1 MAGWRG
7 RGILA
12 AALLLASACGGGN
25 APAPAMP
32 EEEFSALTPD
42 EAVAAEREALSSCG
56 DVTTEGYCG
65 IRFGMLAED
74 VRKIF
79 PVQFE
84 GSEVRDGADLS
95 PDRCYELFAVPP
107 VTGVSFLVEGGK
119 VGRIDVLTEVIRTAE
134 GFGVATQALA
144 IRTHY
149 GDGLY
154 VETNALEPDITD
166 LTATV
171 GATKYVFEIQDG
183 LVRSWRAGIEPTIA
197 YVAHC
202 G

>member
-7 RGILA
+7 RGILVLA
-12 AALLLASACGGGN
+12 LLASGCGGGN
-25 APAPAMP
+25 TPAPAMP
-32 EEEFSALTPD
+32 EEEFSALTPA
-42 EAVAAEREALSSCG
+42 EAIAAERDALSRCG
-56 DVTTEGYCG
+56 TVTNEGYCG
-65 IRFGMLAED
+65 VRFGMPVGEATK
-74 VRKIF
+74 VF
-79 PVQFE
+79 PVEFA
-84 GSEVRDGADLS
+84 GSEVHAGADLT

-107 VTGVSFLVEGGK
+107 VTGVSFLIEGGK
-119 VGRIDVLTEVIRTAE
+119 VGRIDVLSEAIRTAE
-134 GFGVATQALA
+134 GFGVATQAMA

-183 LVRSWRAGIEPTIA
+183 LVRSWRAGVEPTIA

>member
-7 RGILA
+7 RAFLA
-12 AALLLASACGGGN
+12 TALLFASACGSGT
-25 APAPAMP
+25 PAPAMP
-32 EEEFSALTPD
+32 ADEYAALTPD
-42 EAVAAEREALSSCG
+42 EAIAAEREALSRCG
-56 DVTTEGYCG
+56 DVTHEGYCG
-65 IRFGMLAED
+65 IRFGMPVDEA
-74 VRKIF
+74 RKAF

-84 GSEVRDGADLS
+84 GSEMRDGADLS
-95 PDRCYELFAVPP
+95 PDRCYELFAVAP

-119 VGRIDVLTEVIRTAE
+119 VGRIDVLTEAIRTAE
-134 GFGVATQALA
+134 GFGVDTQALA

-183 LVRSWRAGIEPTIA
+183 LVRSWRAGVEPTIA

>member
-7 RGILA
+7 R
-12 AALLLASACGGGN
+12 ALLITVLLFATACGGGHT
-25 APAPAMP
+25 PAPAMP
-32 EEEFSALTPD
+32 EEEFAKLTPA
-42 EAVAAEREALSSCG
+42 EAIEAEHAALARCA
-56 DVTTEGYCG
+56 DVTNEGYCG
-65 IRFGMLAED
+65 IRFGMPVEEA
-74 VRKIF
+74 RKAF
-79 PVQFE
+79 PVEFA

-95 PDRCYELFAVPP
+95 PDRCYELFAVAP

-119 VGRIDVLTEVIRTAE
+119 VGRIDVLTEAIRTAE

-171 GATKYVFEIQDG
+171 GSTKYVFEIQDG
-183 LVRSWRAGIEPTIA
+183 LVRSWRAGIEPTIT

>member
-1 MAGWRG
+1 MASWRG
-7 RGILA
+7 LLVLGV
-12 AALLLASACGGGN
+12 LLASACGGS

-32 EEEFSALTPD
+32 EEEFSKLTPA
-42 EAVAAEREALSSCG
+42 EAIAAEREALSRCA
-56 DVTTEGYCG
+56 DVTNDGYCG
-65 IRFGMLAED
+65 IRFGMGVDEA
-74 VRKIF
+74 RKVF
-79 PVQFE
+79 PVEFE

-95 PDRCYELFAVPP
+95 PNRCYELFAVPP
-107 VTGVSFLVEGGK
+107 VTGISFLVEGGK
-119 VGRIDVLTEVIRTAE
+119 IGRIDVLTEAVRTIE
-134 GFGVATQALA
+134 GFGVGTQALA

-149 GDGLY
+149 GNGLY

-183 LVRSWRAGIEPTIA
+183 LVRSWRAGIEPTIT

>member
-7 RGILA
+7 RG
-12 AALLLASACGGGN
+12 LLCAVLLSVSACGGGN
-25 APAPAMP
+25 TPAPAMP
-32 EEEFSALTPD
+32 EEEYAALTPE
-42 EAVAAEREALSSCG
+42 EAMAAEREALSRCG
-56 DVTTEGYCG
+56 RVTQEGYCG
-65 IRFGMLAED
+65 VQFGMPADEAQK
-74 VRKIF
+74 VF

-95 PDRCYELFAVPP
+95 PNRCYELFAVAP
-107 VTGVSFLVEGGK
+107 VTGISFLVEGGK
-119 VGRIDVLTEVIRTAE
+119 IGRLDVLTEAVRTAE
-134 GFGVATQALA
+134 DFGVGTQALA

-171 GATKYVFEIQDG
+171 GDTKYVFEIQDG

>member
-7 RGILA
+7 RGILVLA
-12 AALLLASACGGGN
+12 LLASACGGN
-25 APAPAMP
+25 TPAPAMP
-32 EEEFSALTPD
+32 EEEFAKLTPG
-42 EAVAAEREALSSCG
+42 EAIEAEREALSRCAS
-56 DVTTEGYCG
+56 VTTDGYCG
-65 IRFGMLAED
+65 IRFGMAVEEA
-74 VRKIF
+74 RKAF
-79 PVQFE
+79 PVEFE
-84 GSEVRDGADLS
+84 GSEVRDGADVS
-95 PDRCYELFAVPP
+95 PDRCYELFAVAP

-119 VGRIDVLTEVIRTAE
+119 VGRIDVLTEAIRTAE
-134 GFGVATQALA
+134 GFGVGTQALA

-171 GATKYVFEIQDG
+171 GSTKYVFEIQDG

>member
-7 RGILA
+7 RAFLGT
-12 AALLLASACGGGN
+12 ALLLASACGGGT
-25 APAPAMP
+25 PAPAMP
-32 EEEFSALTPD
+32 ADEYAALTPD
-42 EAVAAEREALSSCG
+42 EAIAAEREALSRCG
-56 DVTTEGYCG
+56 DVTHDGYCG
-65 IRFGMLAED
+65 IRFGMPVDEA
-74 VRKIF
+74 RKAF

-84 GSEVRDGADLS
+84 GSEMRDGADLS
-95 PDRCYELFAVPP
+95 PDRCYELFAVAP
-107 VTGVSFLVEGGK
+107 VTGVSFLIEGGK
-119 VGRIDVLTEVIRTAE
+119 VGRIDVLTEAIRTAE
-134 GFGVATQALA
+134 GFGVDTQALA

-183 LVRSWRAGIEPTIA
+183 LVRSWRAGVEPTIA

>member
-1 MAGWRG
+1 MAVRRG
-7 RGILA
+7 LGILA
-12 AALLLASACGGGN
+12 LGLLAAACGGAN
-25 APAPAMP
+25 TPAPAMP
-32 EEEFSALTPD
+32 EDEYALLTPD
-42 EAVAAEREALSSCG
+42 EANDAERDALARCG
-56 DVTTEGYCG
+56 DVSAEGYCG
-65 IRFGMLAED
+65 VRFGMPAEEA
-74 VRKIF
+74 RKVF
-79 PVQFE
+79 PVEFA
-84 GSEVRDGADLS
+84 GSEVRAGADVS
-95 PDRCYELFAVPP
+95 EDRCYELFAVPP

-119 VGRIDVLTEVIRTAE
+119 VGRIDVLTEAVRTSE
-134 GFGVATQALA
+134 GFGVGTQALA

-154 VETNALEPDITD
+154 VETNALEPYIID

-171 GATKYVFEIQDG
+171 GDTKYVFEIQDG

>member
-7 RGILA
+7 RGILVLA
-12 AALLLASACGGGN
+12 LLASACGGN
-25 APAPAMP
+25 TPAPAMP
-32 EEEFSALTPD
+32 EEEFSKLTPG
-42 EAVAAEREALSSCG
+42 EAIDAEREALSRCG
-56 DVTTEGYCG
+56 SVTTEGYCG
-65 IRFGMLAED
+65 VRFGMTVEEA
-74 VRKIF
+74 RKAF
-79 PVQFE
+79 PVEFA

-95 PDRCYELFAVPP
+95 PNRCYELFAVPP

-119 VGRIDVLTEVIRTAE
+119 VGRIDVLTEAIRTAE
-134 GFGVATQALA
+134 GFGVGTQALA

-183 LVRSWRAGIEPTIA
+183 LVRSWRAGIAPTID

>member
-1 MAGWRG
+1 MA
-7 RGILA
+7 
-12 AALLLASACGGGN
+12 
-25 APAPAMP
+25 
-32 EEEFSALTPD
+32 
-42 EAVAAEREALSSCG
+42 
-56 DVTTEGYCG
+56 
-65 IRFGMLAED
+65 
-74 VRKIF
+74 
-79 PVQFE
+79 
-84 GSEVRDGADLS
+84 
-95 PDRCYELFAVPP
+95 P

-119 VGRIDVLTEVIRTAE
+119 VGRIDVLTEAIRTAE
-134 GFGVATQALA
+134 GFGVDTQALA

-183 LVRSWRAGIEPTIA
+183 LVRSWRAGVEPTIA

>member
-7 RGILA
+7 RGILVLA
-12 AALLLASACGGGN
+12 LLASACGGN
-25 APAPAMP
+25 TPAPAMP
-32 EEEFSALTPD
+32 EEEFAKLTPD
-42 EAVAAEREALSSCG
+42 EAIAAEREALARCG
-56 DVTTEGYCG
+56 NVTNEGYCG
-65 IRFGMLAED
+65 IRFGMAVEEA
-74 VRKIF
+74 RKTF
-79 PVQFE
+79 PVEFE
-84 GSEVRDGADLS
+84 GSEVRDGADVS
-95 PDRCYELFAVPP
+95 PDRCYELFAVAP

-119 VGRIDVLTEVIRTAE
+119 VGRIDVLTEAIRTAE
-134 GFGVATQALA
+134 GFGVGTQALA

-149 GDGLY
+149 GNGLY

-171 GATKYVFEIQDG
+171 GSTKYVFEIQDG
-183 LVRSWRAGIEPTIA
+183 LVRSWRAGTEPTIT

>member
-7 RGILA
+7 WGILVGMV
-12 AALLLASACGGGN
+12 LYASACGGN
-25 APAPAMP
+25 TPAPAMP
-32 EEEFSALTPD
+32 EEEFSKLTPA
-42 EAVAAEREALSSCG
+42 EAIAAEREALSRCG
-56 DVTTEGYCG
+56 SVTHDSYCG
-65 IRFGMLAED
+65 IRFGMPADEA
-74 VRKIF
+74 RKAF
-79 PVQFE
+79 PVEFE
-84 GSEVRDGADLS
+84 GSEVREGADLS
-95 PDRCYELFAVPP
+95 PNRCYELFAVPP

-119 VGRIDVLTEVIRTAE
+119 VGRIDVLTEAIRTAE
-134 GFGVATQALA
+134 GFGVGTQALA

-183 LVRSWRAGIEPTIA
+183 LVRSWRAGTEPTIA

>member
-1 MAGWRG
+1 MASWRG
-7 RGILA
+7 LLVLGV
-12 AALLLASACGGGN
+12 LLASACGGS

-32 EEEFSALTPD
+32 EEEFSKLTPA
-42 EAVAAEREALSSCG
+42 EAIAAEREALSRCA
-56 DVTTEGYCG
+56 DVTNDGYCG
-65 IRFGMLAED
+65 IRFGMGVDEAHK
-74 VRKIF
+74 VF
-79 PVQFE
+79 PVEFE

-95 PDRCYELFAVPP
+95 PNRCYELFAVPP
-107 VTGVSFLVEGGK
+107 VTGISFLVEGGK
-119 VGRIDVLTEVIRTAE
+119 VGRIDVLTEAVRTAE
-134 GFGVATQALA
+134 GFGVGTQALA

-149 GDGLY
+149 GNGLY

-183 LVRSWRAGIEPTIA
+183 LVRSWRAGIEPTIT